1 MEIKDYIL
9 DEMIEFI
16 ESMPKNSF
24 ENVAVRAGEY
34 KGYTVRVSLAK
45 KEENDDKK

>member
-16 ESMPKNSF
+16 ESMPKNSV

-34 KGYTVRVSLAK
+34 KGYIVRVSLTK